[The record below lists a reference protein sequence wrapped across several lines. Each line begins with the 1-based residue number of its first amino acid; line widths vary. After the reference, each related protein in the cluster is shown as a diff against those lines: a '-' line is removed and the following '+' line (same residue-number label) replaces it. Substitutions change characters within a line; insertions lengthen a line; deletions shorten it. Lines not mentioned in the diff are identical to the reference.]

1 MKAVIMT
8 MNYQMINILTESS
21 LQKDSGNIKGVA
33 NSLHKARNGL
43 TITKEALKSSVGT
56 KVPLLLNHKWDTNPV
71 GEVNIE
77 SLDDDGLH
85 YTGSIFQSAPDRALL
100 LEGIQNGVQ
109 SVSVGLNVLKHDGP
123 MITDAE
129 LLELSLT
136 PVPADANATVEA
148 FQLND
153 NKPNNNNKQQ
163 TENNNNNN
171 QEQPQKQQATTTLT
185 DVVVAINN
193 LTSAVKALKSG
204 NNDQNQQSDN
214 NSDQLKEALSKTL
227 SVYGNTFNYHDY
239 RELKRL
245 LKESEGNN

>member
-8 MNYQMINILTESS
+8 MNYKMINIVTESS

-43 TITKEALKSSVGT
+43 TITKEALTSAVGT

-77 SLDDDGLH
+77 SIDDDGLH
-85 YTGSIFQSAPDRALL
+85 YTGSIFQSAPNRDLL

-153 NKPNNNNKQQ
+153 NKS
-163 TENNNNNN
+163 NNNN
-171 QEQPQKQQATTTLT
+171 QPEQQPNVNLN
-185 DVVVAINN
+185 DVVNAINK
-193 LTSAVKALKSG
+193 LTSAVKALKSD
-204 NNDQNQQSDN
+204 NNDQNQQSDSG
-214 NSDQLKEALSKTL
+214 SDQLKEALTKTL

-239 RELKRL
+239 RELKHL

>member
-8 MNYQMINILTESS
+8 MNYKMINVLTESS

-33 NSLHKARNGL
+33 NSLQKARNGL
-43 TITKEALKSSVGT
+43 TITKEALKSSVGK
-56 KVPLLLNHKWDTNPV
+56 KVPLLLNHKWDSNPV

-109 SVSVGLNVLKHDGP
+109 SVSVGLNVLKHNGP

-136 PVPADANATVEA
+136 PVPADANATVEE
-148 FQLND
+148 FKLNNND
-153 NKPNNNNKQQ
+153 NKQ
-163 TENNNNNN
+163 TENNNDN

-185 DVVVAINN
+185 DVVNAINN
-193 LTSAVKALKSG
+193 LTSAVKSLKTT
-204 NNDQNQQSDN
+204 NNNSQSSDN
-214 NSDQLKEALSKTL
+214 TSDQLKEALSKTL
-227 SVYGNTFNYHDY
+227 SVYGNTFSYHDY
-239 RELKRL
+239 REIKNL
-245 LKESEGNN
+245 LNKSEGEN

>member
-1 MKAVIMT
+1 
-8 MNYQMINILTESS
+8 MINIVTESS

-85 YTGSIFQSAPDRALL
+85 YTGSIFQSAPDRDLL

-148 FQLND
+148 FKLNNND
-153 NKPNNNNKQQ
+153 NKQ

-171 QEQPQKQQATTTLT
+171 QEQPQKEQTTTTLT
-185 DVVVAINN
+185 DVVNAINN
-193 LTSAVKALKSG
+193 LTSAVKSLKATD
-204 NNDQNQQSDN
+204 NNNSQSPDN

-227 SVYGNTFNYHDY
+227 SVYGNTFSYHDY
-239 RELKRL
+239 REIKNL
-245 LKESEGNN
+245 LNKSEGEN

>member
-8 MNYQMINILTESS
+8 MNYKMINVLTESS

-33 NSLHKARNGL
+33 NSLQKARNGL
-43 TITKEALKSSVGT
+43 TITKEALKSSVGK

-85 YTGSIFQSAPDRALL
+85 YTGSIFQSAPDRDLL

-148 FQLND
+148 FKLNNND
-153 NKPNNNNKQQ
+153 NKQ
-163 TENNNNNN
+163 TENNNNN
-171 QEQPQKQQATTTLT
+171 QEQPQKQQTTTTLT
-185 DVVVAINN
+185 DVVNAINN
-193 LTSAVKALKSG
+193 LTSAVKSLKTTD
-204 NNDQNQQSDN
+204 NNSQSSDN
-214 NSDQLKEALSKTL
+214 TSDQLKEALSKTL
-227 SVYGNTFNYHDY
+227 SVYGNTFSYHDY
-239 RELKRL
+239 REIKNL
-245 LKESEGNN
+245 LNKSEGEN

>member
-1 MKAVIMT
+1 

-21 LQKDSGNIKGVA
+21 LQKDSGHIKGVA

-85 YTGSIFQSAPDRALL
+85 YTGSIFQSAPDRDLL

-148 FQLND
+148 FQLNENQSND
-153 NKPNNNNKQQ
+153 KNQQPEEKQQ
-163 TENNNNNN
+163 PNVSLN
-171 QEQPQKQQATTTLT
+171 
-185 DVVVAINN
+185 DVVDAINN
-193 LTSAVKALKSG
+193 LTSAVKALKSD
-204 NNDQNQQSDN
+204 NSDPKQQPDN

-239 RELKRL
+239 RQLKHL

>member
-1 MKAVIMT
+1 MTEVILT

-109 SVSVGLNVLKHDGP
+109 SVSVGLNVLKHNGP
-123 MITDAE
+123 MITEAE

-148 FQLND
+148 FKL
-153 NKPNNNNKQQ
+153 NNNNNNQQ
-163 TENNNNNN
+163 TANNNNN
-171 QEQPQKQQATTTLT
+171 QEQPQKQQTTTTLT
-185 DVVVAINN
+185 DVVNAINN
-193 LTSAVKALKSG
+193 LTSAVKSLKTTD
-204 NNDQNQQSDN
+204 NNNNSQSTDN

-239 RELKRL
+239 RELKHL
-245 LKESEGNN
+245 LKESEGNK

>member
-1 MKAVIMT
+1 
-8 MNYQMINILTESS
+8 MINILTESA

-33 NSLHKARNGL
+33 NSLQKARNGL
-43 TITKEALKSSVGT
+43 TITKEALKSAVGT

-148 FQLND
+148 FTLNENQSNDENQQPSANLND
-153 NKPNNNNKQQ
+153 
-163 TENNNNNN
+163 
-171 QEQPQKQQATTTLT
+171 
-185 DVVVAINN
+185 VVNAIND
-193 LTSAVKALKSG
+193 LTSAVKSLKTTY
-204 NNDQNQQSDN
+204 NNKSQATDS

-239 RELKRL
+239 RQLKRL

>member
-1 MKAVIMT
+1 MKAVILI

-33 NSLHKARNGL
+33 NSLQKARNGL
-43 TITKEALKSSVGT
+43 TITKEALKSSVGK

-85 YTGSIFQSAPDRALL
+85 YTGSIFQSAPDRDLL

-148 FQLND
+148 FQLNETQSD
-153 NKPNNNNKQQ
+153 NKNQQSEEKQQ
-163 TENNNNNN
+163 PSASLN
-171 QEQPQKQQATTTLT
+171 
-185 DVVVAINN
+185 DVVEAINN
-193 LTSAVKALKSG
+193 LTSAVKALKSD
-204 NNDQNQQSDN
+204 NSDQKQESDN
-214 NSDQLKEALSKTL
+214 NSEQLKEALTKTL

-239 RELKRL
+239 RQLKQL

>member
-1 MKAVIMT
+1 MT
-8 MNYQMINILTESS
+8 MNYKMINIVTESS

-33 NSLHKARNGL
+33 NSLNKARNGL
-43 TITKEALKSSVGT
+43 TIKKEALKSSVGT

-123 MITDAE
+123 MITNAE

-153 NKPNNNNKQQ
+153 NKSNNN
-163 TENNNNNN
+163 TNN
-171 QEQPQKQQATTTLT
+171 QEQPQKQQTTTTLT
-185 DVVVAINN
+185 DVVNAINN
-193 LTSAVKALKSG
+193 LTSAVKALKTDNSE
-204 NNDQNQQSDN
+204 QKSQSDT

-227 SVYGNTFNYHDY
+227 SAYGNTFNYHDY
-239 RELKRL
+239 RELKQL

>member
-1 MKAVIMT
+1 MTGVILT
-8 MNYQMINILTESS
+8 MNYKMINVLTESS

-33 NSLHKARNGL
+33 NSLQKARNGL
-43 TITKEALKSSVGT
+43 TITKEAIQKSVGT

-85 YTGSIFQSAPDRALL
+85 YTGSIFQSAPDRDLL

-136 PVPADANATVEA
+136 PVPADANASVEA
-148 FQLND
+148 FKL
-153 NKPNNNNKQQ
+153 NNNNENKQ

-171 QEQPQKQQATTTLT
+171 QEQPQKQETTATLT
-185 DVVVAINN
+185 DIVNAINN
-193 LTSAVKALKSG
+193 LTSAVKGLK
-204 NNDQNQQSDN
+204 NDNDEQKQQSDN
-214 NSDQLKEALSKTL
+214 NSDQLKEALTKTL

-239 RELKRL
+239 RELKHL

>member
-1 MKAVIMT
+1 MT
-8 MNYQMINILTESS
+8 MNYKMINIVTESS

-33 NSLHKARNGL
+33 NSLNKARNGL

-123 MITDAE
+123 MITNAE

-153 NKPNNNNKQQ
+153 NKSNNN
-163 TENNNNNN
+163 TNN
-171 QEQPQKQQATTTLT
+171 QEQPQKQQTTTTLT
-185 DVVVAINN
+185 DVVNAINN
-193 LTSAVKALKSG
+193 LTSAVKALKTDNSE
-204 NNDQNQQSDN
+204 QKSQSDT

-227 SVYGNTFNYHDY
+227 SAYGNTFNYHDY
-239 RELKRL
+239 RELKQL

>member
-8 MNYQMINILTESS
+8 MNYKMINVLTESS

-33 NSLHKARNGL
+33 NSLQKARNGL
-43 TITKEALKSSVGT
+43 TITKEALKSSVGK

-85 YTGSIFQSAPDRALL
+85 YTGSIFQSAPDRDLL

-109 SVSVGLNVLKHDGP
+109 SVSVGLNILKHDGP

-148 FQLND
+148 FELNNND
-153 NKPNNNNKQQ
+153 NKQ
-163 TENNNNNN
+163 TENNNNN
-171 QEQPQKQQATTTLT
+171 QEQPQKQQTTTTLT
-185 DVVVAINN
+185 DVVNAINN
-193 LTSAVKALKSG
+193 LTSAVKSLKTTD
-204 NNDQNQQSDN
+204 NNNSQSPDN
-214 NSDQLKEALSKTL
+214 NSDQLKEVLSKTL
-227 SVYGNTFNYHDY
+227 SVYGNTFSYHDY
-239 RELKRL
+239 REIKNL
-245 LKESEGNN
+245 LNKSEGEN

>member
-1 MKAVIMT
+1 
-8 MNYQMINILTESS
+8 MINVLTESS

-33 NSLHKARNGL
+33 NSLQKARNGL
-43 TITKEALKSSVGT
+43 TITKEALKPSVGT

-85 YTGSIFQSAPDRALL
+85 YTGSIFQSAPDRDLL

-148 FQLND
+148 FKLNTNND
-153 NKPNNNNKQQ
+153 NKQ

-185 DVVVAINN
+185 DVVNAIND
-193 LTSAVKALKSG
+193 LTSAVKSLKTND
-204 NNDQNQQSDN
+204 NNSNSQSSDN

-239 RELKRL
+239 REIKNL
-245 LKESEGNN
+245 LNKSEGEN

>member
-1 MKAVIMT
+1 MTGVILT

-148 FQLND
+148 FNLNE
-153 NKPNNNNKQQ
+153 NNNKNQPEQQ
-163 TENNNNNN
+163 PTI
-171 QEQPQKQQATTTLT
+171 TLKA
-185 DVVVAINN
+185 VVDAINN
-193 LTSAVKALKSG
+193 LTSAVKALQNS
-204 NNDQNQQSDN
+204 NNSERNQQSDN
-214 NSDQLKEALSKTL
+214 NSDQLKEALTKTL

-239 RELKRL
+239 RQLKEL

>member
-1 MKAVIMT
+1 
-8 MNYQMINILTESS
+8 MINIVTESS

-43 TITKEALKSSVGT
+43 TITKEALKSSIGT

-77 SLDDDGLH
+77 SLDNDGLH
-85 YTGSIFQSAPDRALL
+85 YTGSIFQSAPDRDLL
-100 LEGIQNGVQ
+100 LEGIKNGVQ

-123 MITDAE
+123 MSTDAE

-148 FQLND
+148 FKWNNNDD
-153 NKPNNNNKQQ
+153 NKQ
-163 TENNNNNN
+163 TENNNN
-171 QEQPQKQQATTTLT
+171 QEQKQQTTNTLT
-185 DVVVAINN
+185 DVVNAIND
-193 LTSAVKALKSG
+193 LTSAVKSLKTND
-204 NNDQNQQSDN
+204 NNNSQSTDN

-227 SVYGNTFNYHDY
+227 SVYGNTFSYHDY
-239 RELKRL
+239 REIKNL
-245 LKESEGNN
+245 LNKSEGEN

>member
-8 MNYQMINILTESS
+8 MNYKMINVLTESS

-43 TITKEALKSSVGT
+43 TITKEALKSAVGT

-85 YTGSIFQSAPDRALL
+85 YTGSIFQSAPDRDLL

-148 FQLND
+148 FKSNTND
-153 NKPNNNNKQQ
+153 NKQ
-163 TENNNNNN
+163 TENNNNN
-171 QEQPQKQQATTTLT
+171 QEQPQKQQSTTTLT
-185 DVVVAINN
+185 DVVDAINN
-193 LTSAVKALKSG
+193 LTSAVKSLKTTD
-204 NNDQNQQSDN
+204 NNNSQSSDN

-227 SVYGNTFNYHDY
+227 SVYGNTFSYHDY
-239 RELKRL
+239 REIKNL
-245 LKESEGNN
+245 LNKSEGEN

>member
-8 MNYQMINILTESS
+8 MNYKMINILTESS

-56 KVPLLLNHKWDTNPV
+56 KVPLLLNHKWDTNPI
-71 GEVNIE
+71 GEVYIE
-77 SLDDDGLH
+77 SIDDDGLH
-85 YTGSIFQSAPDRALL
+85 YTGSIFKAAPDRDLL
-100 LEGIQNGVQ
+100 LEGIQTGVQ
-109 SVSVGLNVLKHDGP
+109 SVSVGLRVLNHEGTK
-123 MITDAE
+123 ITDAE

-148 FQLND
+148 FKLNNNDD
-153 NKPNNNNKQQ
+153 NKQG
-163 TENNNNNN
+163 
-171 QEQPQKQQATTTLT
+171 QPQKQQATTTLT
-185 DVVVAINN
+185 DVVNAIND
-193 LTSAVKALKSG
+193 LTSAVKALKS
-204 NNDQNQQSDN
+204 NNSEQKQQADN

-227 SVYGNTFNYHDY
+227 SAYGNTFNYHDY
-239 RELKRL
+239 RQLKHL

>member
-1 MKAVIMT
+1 MKAAIMT
-8 MNYQMINILTESS
+8 MNYKMINIVTESS

-71 GEVNIE
+71 GEINIE

-148 FQLND
+148 FKLNTNND
-153 NKPNNNNKQQ
+153 NKQP
-163 TENNNNNN
+163 ENNNNNN

-185 DVVVAINN
+185 DVVTAIND
-193 LTSAVKALKSG
+193 LTSAVKSLKTTD
-204 NNDQNQQSDN
+204 NDNSQSSDN

-227 SVYGNTFNYHDY
+227 SVYGNTFSYHDY
-239 RELKRL
+239 REIKNL
-245 LKESEGNN
+245 LSKSEGEN

>member
-1 MKAVIMT
+1 
-8 MNYQMINILTESS
+8 MNYKMINIVTESN

-43 TITKEALKSSVGT
+43 TITKEALKSAIGT

-85 YTGSIFQSAPDRALL
+85 YTGSIFQSAPDRDLL

-136 PVPADANATVEA
+136 PVPADASATVEA
-148 FQLND
+148 FTLND
-153 NKPNNNNKQQ
+153 N
-163 TENNNNNN
+163 NNNNNN
-171 QEQPQKQQATTTLT
+171 QSEQQPSTNLT
-185 DVVVAINN
+185 DVVLAINN
-193 LTSAVKALKSG
+193 LTSAVKALKSD
-204 NNDQNQQSDN
+204 NSDQKQQSDN
-214 NSDQLKEALSKTL
+214 NSDQLKEALTKTL

-239 RELKRL
+239 RQLKHL
-245 LKESEGNN
+245 LKESEGNK

>member
-148 FQLND
+148 FKLNT
-153 NKPNNNNKQQ
+153 NNENN
-163 TENNNNNN
+163 NNNNNN
-171 QEQPQKQQATTTLT
+171 QEQPQKQQTTTTLT
-185 DVVVAINN
+185 DVVNAINN
-193 LTSAVKALKSG
+193 LTSAVKALNSD
-204 NNDQNQQSDN
+204 NSEQNKQSDN
-214 NSDQLKEALSKTL
+214 NSEQLKEALTKTL

-239 RELKRL
+239 RQLKHL

>member
-1 MKAVIMT
+1 

-21 LQKDSGNIKGVA
+21 LQKDSGRIKGVA

-43 TITKEALKSSVGT
+43 TIAKEALKSSVGT
-56 KVPLLLNHKWDTNPV
+56 KVPLLLNHNWNSNPV
-71 GEVNIE
+71 GEINIE

-85 YTGSIFQSAPDRALL
+85 YIGSIFQSAPDRDLL

-148 FQLND
+148 FTLNENQPNNKKQQQQPSVNLND
-153 NKPNNNNKQQ
+153 
-163 TENNNNNN
+163 
-171 QEQPQKQQATTTLT
+171 
-185 DVVVAINN
+185 VVEAINN
-193 LTSAVKALKSG
+193 LTSAVKALQ
-204 NNDQNQQSDN
+204 NNNNSDQNKQSDN
-214 NSDQLKEALSKTL
+214 NSDQLKEALTKTL
-227 SVYGNTFNYHDY
+227 STYGNTFNYHDY
-239 RELKRL
+239 RELKHL

>member
-8 MNYQMINILTESS
+8 MNYKMINIVTESS

-85 YTGSIFQSAPDRALL
+85 YTGSIFQSAPDRDLL

-136 PVPADANATVEA
+136 PVPADASATVEA
-148 FQLND
+148 FQLNENQSD
-153 NKPNNNNKQQ
+153 NKNQQPDEKQQ
-163 TENNNNNN
+163 PSTSLN
-171 QEQPQKQQATTTLT
+171 
-185 DVVVAINN
+185 DVVNAINN
-193 LTSAVKALKSG
+193 LTSAVKALKSD
-204 NNDQNQQSDN
+204 NSDQKQQSDN

-239 RELKRL
+239 RQLKQL
-245 LKESEGNN
+245 LHESEGNN

>member
-1 MKAVIMT
+1 MKAVILT
-8 MNYQMINILTESS
+8 MNYKMINIVTESS

-123 MITDAE
+123 MITNAE

-148 FQLND
+148 FTLNENQSD
-153 NKPNNNNKQQ
+153 NKNQQ
-163 TENNNNNN
+163 PK
-171 QEQPQKQQATTTLT
+171 EQQQQPTTTLK
-185 DVVVAINN
+185 DVVDAINN

-204 NNDQNQQSDN
+204 DNDQNQQSDN
-214 NSDQLKEALSKTL
+214 NSDQLKEALTKTL

-239 RELKRL
+239 RELKHL
-245 LKESEGNN
+245 LKESEGKN

>member
-1 MKAVIMT
+1 
-8 MNYQMINILTESS
+8 MINIVTESS

-148 FQLND
+148 FKLNNND
-153 NKPNNNNKQQ
+153 NKQ
-163 TENNNNNN
+163 TENNNNN
-171 QEQPQKQQATTTLT
+171 QEQPQKQQSTTTLT
-185 DVVVAINN
+185 DVVDAINN
-193 LTSAVKALKSG
+193 LTSAVKALKSD
-204 NNDQNQQSDN
+204 NSEQKQESDN
-214 NSDQLKEALSKTL
+214 NSEQLKEALTKTL

-239 RELKRL
+239 RELKQL

>member
-1 MKAVIMT
+1 
-8 MNYQMINILTESS
+8 MINILTESS
-21 LQKDSGNIKGVA
+21 LQKDSGRIKGVA

-43 TITKEALKSSVGT
+43 TITKEALTSAVGT

-153 NKPNNNNKQQ
+153 NKS
-163 TENNNNNN
+163 NNNN
-171 QEQPQKQQATTTLT
+171 QSDKQQQQQQQQQPSTSLN
-185 DVVVAINN
+185 DVVEAINN
-193 LTSAVKALKSG
+193 LTSAVKALKSD
-204 NNDQNQQSDN
+204 NSEQKQQSDN

-239 RELKRL
+239 RELKHL

>member
-1 MKAVIMT
+1 
-8 MNYQMINILTESS
+8 MINIVTESS
-21 LQKDSGNIKGVA
+21 LQKDSGHIKGVA

-43 TITKEALKSSVGT
+43 TITKEALKSSIGT

-153 NKPNNNNKQQ
+153 NNNNN
-163 TENNNNNN
+163 NNNNNN
-171 QEQPQKQQATTTLT
+171 QPEQQPSANLN
-185 DVVVAINN
+185 DVVEAINN
-193 LTSAVKALKSG
+193 LTSAIKALKSD
-204 NNDQNQQSDN
+204 NNEQKQQSDN
-214 NSDQLKEALSKTL
+214 NSDQLKEALTKTL

-239 RELKRL
+239 RQLKHL

>member
-1 MKAVIMT
+1 MKAVILT
-8 MNYQMINILTESS
+8 MNYQMINIVTESS

-136 PVPADANATVEA
+136 PVPADASATVEA
-148 FQLND
+148 FTLNENQQPEDKQQPSASLND
-153 NKPNNNNKQQ
+153 
-163 TENNNNNN
+163 
-171 QEQPQKQQATTTLT
+171 
-185 DVVVAINN
+185 VVEAINN
-193 LTSAVKALKSG
+193 LTSAVKALKSD
-204 NNDQNQQSDN
+204 NNDQKSQSGN

-227 SVYGNTFNYHDY
+227 SVYGNTFDYHDY
-239 RELKRL
+239 RKLKQL
-245 LKESEGNN
+245 LNESEGNH

>member
-1 MKAVIMT
+1 
-8 MNYQMINILTESS
+8 MNYKMINIVTESS

-85 YTGSIFQSAPDRALL
+85 YTGSIFQSAPDRDLL

-136 PVPADANATVEA
+136 PVPADASATVEA
-148 FQLND
+148 FTLNE
-153 NKPNNNNKQQ
+153 NKS
-163 TENNNNNN
+163 NNNNNN
-171 QEQPQKQQATTTLT
+171 QSNNNNNNNNQSDNKNQQPSASLN
-185 DVVVAINN
+185 DVVDSINN
-193 LTSAVKALKSG
+193 LTNAVKALKSD
-204 NNDQNQQSDN
+204 NSEQKQQSAN
-214 NSDQLKEALSKTL
+214 NSDQLKEALTKTL
-227 SVYGNTFNYHDY
+227 SAYGNTFNYHDY
-239 RELKRL
+239 RQLKQL

>member
-1 MKAVIMT
+1 MTGVILTMT
-8 MNYQMINILTESS
+8 YKMINILTESS

-33 NSLHKARNGL
+33 NSLQKARNGL
-43 TITKEALKSSVGT
+43 TITKEAIQKSVGT

-85 YTGSIFQSAPDRALL
+85 YTGSIFQSAPDRDLL

-148 FQLND
+148 FQLNNND
-153 NKPNNNNKQQ
+153 NKQ
-163 TENNNNNN
+163 TENNNN
-171 QEQPQKQQATTTLT
+171 QEQPQKQQTTTTLT
-185 DVVVAINN
+185 DVVNAIND
-193 LTSAVKALKSG
+193 LTSAVKALKSD
-204 NNDQNQQSDN
+204 NSDPKQQSDN

-239 RELKRL
+239 RQLKKL

>member
-1 MKAVIMT
+1 MIRT
-8 MNYQMINILTESS
+8 MNYKMINIVTESS

-43 TITKEALKSSVGT
+43 TITKEALKASVGT
-56 KVPLLLNHKWDTNPV
+56 KVPLLLNHKWDSNPV

-85 YTGSIFQSAPDRALL
+85 YTGSIFQSAPDRDLL
-100 LEGIQNGVQ
+100 IEGIQNGVQ

-148 FQLND
+148 FKLNNND
-153 NKPNNNNKQQ
+153 NKQ

-185 DVVVAINN
+185 DVVNAINN
-193 LTSAVKALKSG
+193 LTSAVKSLKTTD
-204 NNDQNQQSDN
+204 NNSNSQSPDN

-227 SVYGNTFNYHDY
+227 SVYGNTFSYHDY
-239 RELKRL
+239 REIKNL
-245 LKESEGNN
+245 LNKSEGEN

>member
-8 MNYQMINILTESS
+8 MNYKMINILTESS

-33 NSLHKARNGL
+33 NSLQKARNGL
-43 TITKEALKSSVGT
+43 TITKEALTSAVGK

-148 FQLND
+148 FKLNNND
-153 NKPNNNNKQQ
+153 NKQ
-163 TENNNNNN
+163 TENNNN
-171 QEQPQKQQATTTLT
+171 QEQPQKQQTTTTLT
-185 DVVVAINN
+185 DVVNAIKD
-193 LTSAVKALKSG
+193 LTSAVKSLKTTD
-204 NNDQNQQSDN
+204 NNNSQSPDN

-239 RELKRL
+239 RELKHL

>member
-1 MKAVIMT
+1 
-8 MNYQMINILTESS
+8 MNYKMINVLTESS

-33 NSLHKARNGL
+33 NSLQKARNGL
-43 TITKEALKSSVGT
+43 TITKEAIQKAVGT

-85 YTGSIFQSAPDRALL
+85 YTGSIFQSAPDRDLL

-148 FQLND
+148 FKLNNND
-153 NKPNNNNKQQ
+153 NKQ

-171 QEQPQKQQATTTLT
+171 QEQPQKQQVTTTLT
-185 DVVVAINN
+185 DVVDAINN
-193 LTSAVKALKSG
+193 LTSAVKSLKTTD
-204 NNDQNQQSDN
+204 NNNSQSPDN

-227 SVYGNTFNYHDY
+227 SVYGNTFSYHDY
-239 RELKRL
+239 REIKNL
-245 LKESEGNN
+245 LNKSEGEN